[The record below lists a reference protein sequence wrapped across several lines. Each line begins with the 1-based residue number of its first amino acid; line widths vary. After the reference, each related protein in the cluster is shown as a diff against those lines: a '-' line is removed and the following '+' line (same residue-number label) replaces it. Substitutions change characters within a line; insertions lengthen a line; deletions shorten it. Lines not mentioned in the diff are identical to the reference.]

1 MINTTHVLLNT
12 VIHRT
17 GLLVGQGRIE
27 SLGNR
32 SSGNAI
38 TMLAVLL
45 ILAAVG
51 GAIWFAWRRLAA
63 TRDEACDCPQRLFQ
77 ELCRAHS
84 LTWSDRSV
92 LRRLAQRGGLE
103 STAEIFFR
111 PDLLEAGGGDS
122 PISRQI
128 QGLRVRLFEA

>member
-32 SSGNAI
+32 TTGGNAI

-45 ILAAVG
+45 TLAAVG

-63 TRDEACDCPQRLFQ
+63 SRDEACDCPQRLFQ
-77 ELCRAHS
+77 ELCRAHG

-111 PDLLEAGGGDS
+111 PGPVGGGGR
-122 PISRQI
+122 RQSD
-128 QGLRVRLFEA
+128 LKADPRPAAEAV